1 MKSSKSS
8 LLGTRNSFKP
18 YEYLFYYEAWTKQQT
33 MFWLPFEVCMKSD
46 AIEFNNK
53 LNQKEKDIFM
63 DIFMLFPLMDYMVGD
78 GYKLL
83 MQHFHLPEISM
94 LLSAFNNMEMIHADA
109 YAQLSDRINIDESI
123 HTDYLKN
130 NIFIE
135 KFNSLKWEINNKLD
149 ILKVIAQMS
158 VFTEGFKLFSLFGPF
173 LRTSHFG
180 LLKGMGQIITLSM
193 RDETLHHETMTQLF
207 KDLRDEFLANN
218 IYRQIDIDNLISEL
232 NKTLDSEINL
242 EMEMIDYLFR
252 NDRSILGFSKEELKS
267 YIIKLAIL
275 RSKKINL
282 KTNIQYQESLYPK
295 WIDEIVNLNEGVDFF
310 CQRPTQYRKADLTD
324 ISDEDFI

>member
-1 MKSSKSS
+1 MKHHKTS
-8 LLGTRNSFKP
+8 LLGTRNNFKP
-18 YEYLFYYEAWTKQQT
+18 YEYLFYYEAWTKQQN
-33 MFWLPFEVCMKSD
+33 MFWLPSEVCMKSD
-46 AIEFNNK
+46 EIEFKNK
-53 LNQKEKDIFM
+53 LTQKERDIFI
-63 DIFMLFPLMDYMVGD
+63 DIFKLFPLMDYMVGD

-83 MQHFHLPEISM
+83 MNHFNLPEISM

-109 YAQLSDRINIDESI
+109 YAQLSDRINLGEEI
-123 HTDYLKN
+123 HTDYLETS
-130 NIFIE
+130 IFVK

-207 KDLRDEFLANN
+207 KDLRDEFLRDY
-218 IYRQIDIDNLISEL
+218 IYRKVDIDNLIKDL
-232 NKTLDSEINL
+232 NSILESEIYL
-242 EMEMIDYLFR
+242 ELEMIDYLFR
-252 NDRSILGFSKEELKS
+252 NNRNLLGFSKDELKS
-267 YIIKLAIL
+267 YIIKLAIM
-275 RSKKINL
+275 RSSKINL
-282 KTNIQYQESLYPK
+282 KTNIQYDEELYPK

-310 CQRPTQYRKADLTD
+310 SQRPTQYRKADLSD
-324 ISDEDFI
+324 ISDDDFN

>member
-1 MKSSKSS
+1 MKNNRTS
-8 LLGTRNSFKP
+8 LLGTRNNFKP

-33 MFWLPFEVCMKSD
+33 MFWLPFEVCLKSD
-46 AIEFNNK
+46 EIEFKNK
-53 LNQKEKDIFM
+53 LSKKERDIFI
-63 DIFMLFPLMDYMVGD
+63 DIFKLFPLMDYMVGD

-83 MQHFHLPEISM
+83 MQNFHIPEISM

-109 YAQLSDRINIDESI
+109 YAQLSDRINLGDEI
-123 HTDYLKN
+123 HKDYLETS
-130 NIFIE
+130 IFVK

-207 KDLRDEFLANN
+207 KDLRNEFLREK
-218 IYRQIDIDNLISEL
+218 IYRKVDIDNLIEEL
-232 NKTLDSEINL
+232 SLILKDEIAL

-252 NDRSILGFSKEELKS
+252 DNRNMLGFSKEELKS

-275 RSKKINL
+275 RSQKINL
-282 KTNIQYQESLYPK
+282 KTDIEYDEELYPQ

-310 CQRPTQYRKADLTD
+310 CQRPTQYRKADLSG